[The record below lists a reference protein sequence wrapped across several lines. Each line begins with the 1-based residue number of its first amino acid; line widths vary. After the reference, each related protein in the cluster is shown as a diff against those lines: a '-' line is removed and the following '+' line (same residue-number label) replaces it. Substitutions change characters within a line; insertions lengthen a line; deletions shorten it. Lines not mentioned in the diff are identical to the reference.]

1 MKSSEKRALKI
12 MTAKWFNRRAGK
24 KLGTLSRTLP
34 ICTETKEKQK
44 QKRKKIMEIDQ
55 PRQSKTAVPER
66 KKIEKYQRN
75 NNYLELKHTN
85 LWIDAN

>member
-1 MKSSEKRALKI
+1 
-12 MTAKWFNRRAGK
+12 
-24 KLGTLSRTLP
+24 
-34 ICTETKEKQK
+34 
-44 QKRKKIMEIDQ
+44 MEIDQ

-66 KKIEKYQRN
+66 KKIEKYQSN